1 LHLRAAAPPIPTPK
15 LCFTRL
21 ASHANA
27 QVSAGL
33 SEMNVNGSLTVQSP
47 EEGDSFTIM
56 QLQLRYGYFLTPAI
70 QVGALASAIKF
81 EDEDTFGDVEAFGAY
96 HFGAPGSMMVP
107 YVGAHVGT
115 GFGFDDNPLAFRR
128 VRRHQVLPRPCGRR
142 QPGAVRDAVHYGQ
155 HQLDA
160 LRAACRGLG
169 VPGRQLRAAADR
181 CEPGGLPVAGLV
193 LR

>member
-115 GFGFDDNPLAFRR
+115 GFGFDDNPLAFGGFADIKYFLG
-128 VRRHQVLPRPCGRR
+128 HA
-142 QPGAVRDAVHYGQ
+142 GAVSPELFATRSTTDNINWTHYG
-155 HQLDA
+155 
-160 LRAACRGLG
+160 LRVGVSVFLG
-169 VPGRQLRAAADR
+169 GS
-181 CEPGGLPVAGLV
+181 
-193 LR
+193 